1 MPRYKLVN
9 GERIQLTAEE
19 EAQRDQEESD
29 WEASAFDRAI
39 ADLRQRRNAL
49 LSSTD
54 FYGLSDVTMSDEMK
68 QYRKD
73 LRDIT
78 EGLTTEEQAWE
89 NGAFDR
95 AIADLR
101 LRRNALLSA
110 TDFYAL
116 SDVTMSDEMKQ
127 YRQDLRDITEG
138 LTTEEQVKAVEF
150 PTKP

>member
-19 EAQRDQEESD
+19 EAQRNQEESD
-29 WEASAFDRAI
+29 WNAAAFDRAI
-39 ADLRQRRNAL
+39 ASLRQDRNNKLA
-49 LSSTD
+49 
-54 FYGLSDVTMSDEMK
+54 E
-68 QYRKD
+68 
-73 LRDIT
+73 
-78 EGLTTEEQAWE
+78 
-89 NGAFDR
+89 
-95 AIADLR
+95 
-101 LRRNALLSA
+101 

-150 PTKP
+150 PAKP